1 MCVGLASRLRGALL
15 ALLLAMSLPGCPPRP
30 KAGARRDSLVVHAGV
45 EPAHLVT
52 MIQPDGWAHRIAAHN
67 LFESLVRIDP
77 RTNKPAGELAS
88 TWQVSP
94 DQRTYTFYLRQGVVW
109 HDGAPLRGED
119 VKFTFDRLHDE
130 RVRAASTRASLQ
142 PFIQSY
148 RLVGPDRFEIV
159 CKRPSPL
166 FLVAIG
172 DLAILPAHL
181 MRQGDLNTHPL
192 LRRPVG
198 TGPYRFVSWD
208 AGRQITLRRHER
220 YWGTAPKIG
229 EVIYRFVTASDM
241 ALKLARRGELDFLPQ
256 VRAAQWVDDVHKD
269 PVLRHEFVMTR
280 HFPPG
285 TSYVMLNHRRPVFAD
300 VRVRRALAKLLD
312 VQTIATKIMH
322 DLARPVGALYWFKDP
337 DYNQSIPPIA
347 FDPPGARA
355 LLAEAGWGDSDGNGV
370 LDKNGQPL
378 RFVFYLIAGS
388 ETHKLWLTM
397 YQQELRKAGIVMEVS
412 PIDWSAYLER
422 IRRHDFDAGALSM
435 QQVGPFTDLFAQ
447 FHSSQIEDGQ
457 DYGAYRNAR
466 VDTLLEQVRMEMDPR
481 RRRGLSLEL
490 QRVLHDDMAVIPLF
504 ALEDPGLVSR
514 RVHGVYTS
522 AMWYQ
527 VRDWWI
533 E

>member
-1 MCVGLASRLRGALL
+1 MIRAGLGARATLALL
-15 ALLLAMSLPGCPPRP
+15 ALSLLGTACPPKP
-30 KAGARRDSLVVHAGV
+30 KDVGRRGSLVVHASV
-45 EPAHLVT
+45 EPAHLVN
-52 MIQPDGWAHRIAAHN
+52 MIQPDGWAHRITAHN

-77 RTNKPAGELAS
+77 RTYETIGELAS

-94 DQRTYTFYLRQGVVW
+94 DRRTYTFYLRQGVVW
-109 HDGAPLRGED
+109 HDGAPFGGED
-119 VKFTFDRLHDE
+119 VKFTFDRLLDE
-130 RVRAASTRASLQ
+130 RVRATSARASLE
-142 PFIQSY
+142 PFIESY
-148 RLVGPDRFEIV
+148 RLVRPDRFEIV
-159 CKRPSPL
+159 CKRVSPF

-198 TGPYRFVSWD
+198 TGPYRFVSWES
-208 AGRQITLRRHER
+208 GRQITLRRHER
-220 YWGTAPKIG
+220 YWSAAPKIG
-229 EVIYRFVTASDM
+229 EVIYRFVTSPDM
-241 ALKLARRGELDFLPQ
+241 ALKLARRGELDFVPQ
-256 VRAAQWVDDVHKD
+256 VRAAQWVHEVQKD
-269 PVLRHEFVMTR
+269 PVLRHEFVITR

-285 TSYVMLNHRRPVFAD
+285 TSYVMLNHRRQVFAD
-300 VRVRRALAKLLD
+300 VRVRRALAMLLD
-312 VQTIATKIMH
+312 VQTIATKVMH
-322 DLARPVGALYWFKDP
+322 NLARPVGALYWFKDP
-337 DYNQSIPPIA
+337 DYDQGITPIA
-347 FDPPGARA
+347 FNPAAARK

-370 LDKNGQPL
+370 LDKGGQPL

-412 PIDWSAYLER
+412 PIDWSAYLDR

-435 QQVGPFTDLFAQ
+435 QQVGPFTDLYAQ

-457 DYGAYRNAR
+457 NYGAYRSAR
-466 VDTLLEQVRMEMDPR
+466 VDRLLDQVRTELDPGR
-481 RRRGLSLEL
+481 RRALSLEL
-490 QRVLHDDMAVIPLF
+490 QHTLYSDMAVIPLF